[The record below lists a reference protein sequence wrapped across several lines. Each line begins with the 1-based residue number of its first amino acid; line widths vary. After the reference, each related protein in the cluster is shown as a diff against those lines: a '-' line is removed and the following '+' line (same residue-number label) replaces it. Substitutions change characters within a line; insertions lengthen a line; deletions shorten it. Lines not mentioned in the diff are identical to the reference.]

1 MEDEAAEELR
11 KMDLH
16 VLREMDKEIRIQ
28 QETLSKVSYG
38 GGAKSVILS
47 YTDSICVAKGTLF

>member
-38 GGAKSVILS
+38 GGSKKCDIILYWQYLCS
-47 YTDSICVAKGTLF
+47 